1 MSKKSPLVLIVEDH
15 SLNLKIFRDILRAR
29 GFDTVEDRLG
39 SQAVELAVNR
49 LPDLIILDVL
59 LPAGNGFQI
68 AQTIKDDERT
78 AHIPILCV
86 TALAVTDTQE
96 KMKHIGCYA
105 CLTKPFS
112 LDVLLK
118 AVDQGMGFT
127 PEKKSA

>member
-1 MSKKSPLVLIVEDH
+1 MGKKNPLVLIVEDH

-39 SQAVELAVNR
+39 SDAYDLAVHHQ
-49 LPDLIILDVL
+49 PDLIILDIL

-68 AQTIKDDERT
+68 AEQIKSDPRT
-78 AHIPILCV
+78 KNIPILCV

-96 KMKHIGCYA
+96 KMKQVGCYT

-112 LDVLLK
+112 LDILLK
-118 AVDQGMGFT
+118 AVDQGMIHL
-127 PEKKSA
+127 AA